1 MYKTQAETR
10 AFFDAFRP
18 LVANSKHCDIVVAP
32 PYTALSVAAEAAR
45 GTAIS
50 IAAQNVHGRPEGAF
64 TGEICARM
72 LVEVGCSAVIIGHSE
87 RRQYYNETDE
97 SVHLKTK
104 AALEEGLIPIVC
116 VGEILSERESNLT
129 EAVLKRQF
137 EGGLGALTPA
147 EFSRILLA
155 YEPVWAIGTG
165 KTATPEQAG
174 QVHRYLRELA
184 AARFSFE
191 EASALRILYGGSVKP
206 DNIKGLMAQAE
217 IDGALVGGAS
227 LDPRS
232 FAAIVNYQA

>member
-10 AFFDAFRP
+10 AFFEAFRP
-18 LVANSKHCDIVVAP
+18 LVAQSKHCEIVVAP
-32 PYTALSVAAEAAR
+32 PFTSLDVAAQAVR
-45 GTAIS
+45 GTSIA
-50 IAAQNVHGRPEGAF
+50 IAAQNVHGSPEGAF

-72 LVEVGCSAVIIGHSE
+72 LVEIGCTAVIVGHSE

-97 SVHLKTK
+97 SVHRKTK
-104 AALEEGLIPIVC
+104 AALEAGITPIVC
-116 VGEILSERESNLT
+116 VGEILSERESNHT

-165 KTATPEQAG
+165 KTATPEQAA
-174 QVHRYLRELA
+174 QAHRYLRELA

-206 DNIKGLMAQAE
+206 ENIKALMAQAE

-232 FAAIVNYQA
+232 FASIVNY